1 MVEKLT
7 RDRARVRQTV
17 ALFTTMMAPVPESVR
32 PGVAQWSIGNLSDP
46 VVLVAVSLVLF
57 VVTMM
62 SAAIPAN
69 RAASIQ
75 PADAL
80 RTD

>member
-1 MVEKLT
+1 MTSALQGVGDATSRPEAVPAPEVAT
-7 RDRARVRQTV
+7 ARAVQQRER
-17 ALFTTMMAPVPESVR
+17 R
-32 PGVAQWSIGNLSDP
+32 PGYKSALL
-46 VVLVAVSLVLF
+46 VLLAVSLVLC

-80 RTD
+80 RID

>member
-1 MVEKLT
+1 
-7 RDRARVRQTV
+7 
-17 ALFTTMMAPVPESVR
+17 
-32 PGVAQWSIGNLSDP
+32 
-46 VVLVAVSLVLF
+46 VLVAVSLVLC

-80 RTD
+80 RID

>member
-1 MVEKLT
+1 LT
-7 RDRARVRQTV
+7 VGLNTVVAR
-17 ALFTTMMAPVPESVR
+17 
-32 PGVAQWSIGNLSDP
+32 WSIGNLNDP

-57 VVTMM
+57 VAAMM

-75 PADAL
+75 PVDAL
-80 RTD
+80 RID